1 MTETKEIVTAICAAM
16 GQVQK
21 VTKDGRNKHDGYNF
35 ASIDDFLALVNP
47 ICAANG
53 LLVHMQ
59 EGAREDF
66 ERQGRSGTSAWM
78 RQSFD
83 LTLMHVSGQSLPP
96 VTRTVEVL
104 RNGAQA
110 YGSAQSY
117 ALKQFW
123 RCILL
128 IPTGDKDDADYAP
141 TDAGTITSQPRR
153 DDRRYQEPASR
164 QDTKPDDATRL
175 HSEAIAN
182 AKTGKELLEAVKA
195 SGDFATSPT
204 GHSAIVNALRPI
216 VKGAQTIDSLR
227 KLAEVFAPVW
237 PQVELDASMRETEL
251 NMANPYTGAK

>member
-141 TDAGTITSQPRR
+141 TDAGTITAQPRR
-153 DDRRYQEPASR
+153 DDRRYQEHAPR
-164 QDTKPDDATRL
+164 QDGPSPVD
-175 HSEAIAN
+175 IAC
-182 AKTGKELLEAVKA
+182 
-195 SGDFATSPT
+195 
-204 GHSAIVNALRPI
+204 
-216 VKGAQTIDSLR
+216 DSL
-227 KLAEVFAPVW
+227 KAAETMEQLAERWGLLSRGVQSLPEVIGAKDLRKKAL
-237 PQVELDASMRETEL
+237 QAMET
-251 NMANPYTGAK
+251 ANPYEGAK

>member
-1 MTETKEIVTAICAAM
+1 MTDTIPKPEGAVYTSIAAAVCAAM

-21 VTKDGRNKHDGYNF
+21 VTRDGRNKHDGYNF

-53 LLVHMQ
+53 LFVHMQ
-59 EGAREDF
+59 ETAREDF
-66 ERQGRSGTSAWM
+66 VRKGKFGDNEWM

-123 RCILL
+123 RALLL

-141 TDAGTITSQPRR
+141 TDAGTITRQPRR
-153 DDRRYQEPASR
+153 ADPPAPRPDPSPQDDPPPFDATGCKLRILKGIASR
-164 QDTKPDDATRL
+164 KTKQQLTEFWDDERADLAALKRFDAAMYA
-175 HSEAIAN
+175 E
-182 AKTGKELLEAVKA
+182 VKA
-195 SGDFATSPT
+195 AFAKA
-204 GHSAIVNALRPI
+204 GASAIDDLALQAPP
-216 VKGAQTIDSLR
+216 ADD
-227 KLAEVFAPVW
+227 LAGDHI
-237 PQVELDASMRETEL
+237 Q
-251 NMANPYTGAK
+251 Y

>member
-1 MTETKEIVTAICAAM
+1 MTDTIPKPEGAVYTSIAAAVCAAM

-21 VTKDGRNKHDGYNF
+21 VTRDGRNKHDGYNF

-53 LLVHMQ
+53 LFVHMQ
-59 EGAREDF
+59 ETAREDF
-66 ERQGRSGTSAWM
+66 VRKGKFGDNEWM

-123 RCILL
+123 RALLL

-141 TDAGTITSQPRR
+141 TDAGTIARQPRR
-153 DDRRYQEPASR
+153 ADPPAPRPDPSHDRPSPADHAISALSAA
-164 QDTKPDDATRL
+164 DTLDALAEIWRGL
-175 HSEAIAN
+175 P
-182 AKTGKELLEAVKA
+182 V
-195 SGDFATSPT
+195 
-204 GHSAIVNALRPI
+204 ALR
-216 VKGAQTIDSLR
+216 SLPEVIGTKDNR
-227 KLAEVFAPVW
+227 KAELSARPADDLAS
-237 PQVELDASMRETEL
+237 EL
-251 NMANPYTGAK
+251 PY